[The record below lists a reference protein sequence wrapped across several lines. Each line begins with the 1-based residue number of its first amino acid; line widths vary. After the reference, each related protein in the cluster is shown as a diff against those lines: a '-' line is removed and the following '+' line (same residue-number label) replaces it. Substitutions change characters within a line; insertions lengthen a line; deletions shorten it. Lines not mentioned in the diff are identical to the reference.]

1 MDQYLSAV
9 IIAAITGVFSVI
21 TLFIQKK
28 QESVINKI
36 DEQTVFIEKEKVLK
50 QKLTKKEAEKDE
62 MMNQIMILILETNL
76 HILRNTR
83 IAGATIPNDEVF
95 ELSEELKSQFN
106 KLTEEIQSL
115 DKEYN
120 MLLDLSKDFQQN
132 NPVKK

>member
-9 IIAAITGVFSVI
+9 IIAAITGVFSII
-21 TLFIQKK
+21 TLIIQKK

-50 QKLTKKEAEKDE
+50 QKISNKEIEKEE
-62 MMNQIMILILETNL
+62 MMNQIMILILDTNL

-95 ELSEELKSQFN
+95 ELSEDLKNKFN
-106 KLTEEIQSL
+106 RLTEEMQEL

-120 MLLDLSKDFQQN
+120 MLLDLTKDFQQSN
-132 NPVKK
+132 VPKK